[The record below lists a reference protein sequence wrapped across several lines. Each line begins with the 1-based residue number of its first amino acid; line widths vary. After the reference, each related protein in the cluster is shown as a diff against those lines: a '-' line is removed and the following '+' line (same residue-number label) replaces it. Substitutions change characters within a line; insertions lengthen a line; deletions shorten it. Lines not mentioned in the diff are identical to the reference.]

1 MATIQMRLENADA
14 VYAKLKALPD
24 EKAPKFMRMMV
35 SDMKSRGPT
44 LIAKTGASVY
54 NIAAA
59 KLNPKTKAGS
69 TRAYVHMMG
78 DTLGSISWHYSGPRL
93 KLGGG
98 ATAGRGS
105 WPIRPTYHS
114 TRRAYTLKT
123 SIIRGSWSELGRWE
137 PPRGPRTRPASKAPS
152 PLMIHPWI
160 RLVMARTSPGHAP
173 LDEGPK
179 VGLSVAQVVLSHR
192 TEAQLNENLLTLALT
207 RLVHNI
213 RRESLWK

>member
-69 TRAYVHMMG
+69 TKAHLPQHEEGLHAQDLDHQGVVVRAREVGAAEGSAHEARLQG
-78 DTLGSISWHYSGPRL
+78 PLAAHDPPVDTPRDGEDL
-93 KLGGG
+93 ARSRAARRGAQGRPVRRAGRALPPHRG
-98 ATAGRGS
+98 AT
-105 WPIRPTYHS
+105 
-114 TRRAYTLKT
+114 
-123 SIIRGSWSELGRWE
+123 
-137 PPRGPRTRPASKAPS
+137 
-152 PLMIHPWI
+152 
-160 RLVMARTSPGHAP
+160 
-173 LDEGPK
+173 
-179 VGLSVAQVVLSHR
+179 
-192 TEAQLNENLLTLALT
+192 
-207 RLVHNI
+207 
-213 RRESLWK
+213 